1 MEELFLIYINKIGT
15 NYKGEHLF
23 EFLFS
28 DSIDW
33 EWDESW
39 YESSLINDT
48 RDLAPD
54 ESIIKLV
61 GSLKTDEIDL
71 DLVQES
77 GVFDIYNAVEGIVA
91 LGWQKLLDEEDI
103 PDERIVLKFG
113 ERMESVEAKLLL
125 ADLHLNYKENK
136 VEKNG

>member
-33 EWDESW
+33 EWDEGW

>member
-113 ERMESVEAKLLL
+113 ERMESVVAKLLL